1 MNTSSSDFARRIDT
15 RHEAT
20 QSVVL
25 RYRRVVQPEITDD
38 RSALADEWLQK
49 TSIREGARIVP
60 LLDYRGVELY
70 VLDETSLMHTRS
82 IKSIDG
88 CVTTA
93 KCKALGYDRV
103 VFESGGNT
111 GTALTVYGQGA
122 GLETFL
128 FVPEDNLCLLNGAH
142 FAAPTAHLFAV
153 EDPGLVKPAAQRLR
167 EVYDLHHIPRT
178 EWRYEASRYRGCFL
192 LEYLLEGHSFDWI
205 TQTISAAFGPIGV
218 YSVLTQFAD
227 GLTRVPRFLG
237 VQQQANSPM
246 ARAWRDGREKPVQ
259 SEARPTEPLLA
270 NVMYDTKP
278 YSYGTYDDLRET
290 LVRTGGDIVTV
301 NHAQFAEL
309 LERDFDGQSILARLA
324 DVGIEITIQ
333 DGQVLEKAGM
343 LCLAGTLDQIDRG
356 RIESGCKILW
366 CLTGGMS
373 EGNGQ
378 AKPDY
383 RISDLESLEEWLRE
397 QGTPTA

>member
-1 MNTSSSDFARRIDT
+1 MNASSSDFARRIDT
-15 RHEAT
+15 RHEPT
-20 QSVVL
+20 ESVVL

-38 RSALADEWLQK
+38 RSALSDEWLQK
-49 TSIREGARIVP
+49 TSIREGARIVH
-60 LLDYRGVELY
+60 LLSYRGADLY

-82 IKSIDG
+82 MKSIDG

-93 KCKALGYDRV
+93 KCKALEYERV

-111 GTALTVYGQGA
+111 GTALTVYGQRA

-128 FVPEDNLCLLNGAH
+128 FLPEDNLCLLNGAH
-142 FAAPTAHLFAV
+142 FAAPTAHLLAV
-153 EDPGLVKPAAQRLR
+153 EDPDLVKQAAQLFR
-167 EVYDLHHIPRT
+167 EDQHLHHIPRT

-192 LEYLLEGHSFDWI
+192 LEYLLGGHSFDWM

-218 YSVLTQFAD
+218 YSVLTEFAD
-227 GLTRVPRFLG
+227 SLARVPRFLG
-237 VQQQANSPM
+237 VQQEANCPM
-246 ARAWRDGREKPVQ
+246 ARAWRDGRATPVQ
-259 SEARPTEPLLA
+259 TEAGSAEPLLA
-270 NVMYDTKP
+270 NVMYDRKP

-290 LVRTGGDIVTV
+290 LGWTGGDIVTV
-301 NHAQFAEL
+301 NHAQFAEF
-309 LERDFDGQSILARLA
+309 LERDFDGESILARLA

-333 DGQVLEKAGM
+333 GGQVLEKAGM

-356 RIESGCKILW
+356 HIESGCKILC

-383 RISDLESLEEWLRE
+383 RIADLESLEAWLRE
-397 QGTPTA
+397 PSTPTA

>member
-1 MNTSSSDFARRIDT
+1 
-15 RHEAT
+15 
-20 QSVVL
+20 
-25 RYRRVVQPEITDD
+25 
-38 RSALADEWLQK
+38 
-49 TSIREGARIVP
+49 
-60 LLDYRGVELY
+60 
-70 VLDETSLMHTRS
+70 MHTRS

-128 FVPEDNLCLLNGAH
+128 VLPKENLCLLNGAH
-142 FAAPTAHLFAV
+142 FTAPTAHLFAA
-153 EDPGLVKPAAQRLR
+153 EDPDLVKQAAQVLQ
-167 EVYDLHHIPRT
+167 EDLHLHHIPRT

-227 GLTRVPRFLG
+227 SLNRVPRFLG

-246 ARAWRDGREKPVQ
+246 ARAWRDGRETPVET
-259 SEARPTEPLLA
+259 EAGPIEPLLA

-278 YSYGTYDDLRET
+278 YSYGTYGDLRET

-301 NHAQFAEL
+301 NQTQFAEL

-324 DVGIEITIQ
+324 DVGIEISIQ

-383 RISDLESLEEWLRE
+383 RISDVESLEEWLRE